1 MLRPVRLATL
11 LVSLFWA
18 ISSSAA
24 DYYIDITN
32 KTGYIIWHLYVSP
45 GKATDWEED
54 VLGSDVLPNGSMK
67 RVTLKGYPS
76 SIFDIRLIDEDGD
89 TYTFWNVDVSSRDLE
104 VTLDD
109 LD

>member
-1 MLRPVRLATL
+1 MRPVRLAIL
-11 LVSLFWA
+11 LLSLFWVM
-18 ISSSAA
+18 SSSAA

-32 KTGYIIWHLYVSP
+32 KTGYAIWHLYVSP

-54 VLGSDVLPNGSMK
+54 VLGSDILKNGAMK

-89 TYTFWNVDVSSRDLE
+89 TYTFWNVDVASRDLE